1 MLAPRPRHPAG
12 ALAFATVLG
21 GGLVLS
27 ACSGH
32 PSSAAPRRRHPTVSV
47 ASTTAAARTT
57 PTTGAPETASTTHPA
72 DAPST
77 STSSVR
83 RGNVSASPPTH
94 PATSPSVAVVP
105 ESSTTEPAGN
115 LPQTT
120 TLPSANS
127 PQFLA
132 AIRVLFSAIA
142 SGVPQE
148 AMVAFFPER
157 AYVRLKAIS
166 DPAADYT
173 SRLVA
178 DYDADIEAA
187 HHFLGPGAAR
197 ATFAGVTVPV
207 GEAAWIP
214 PGYCYNSI
222 GYWHD
227 PGARLDYRVDGQL
240 RSIGIAS
247 LISWRGEWYV
257 VHLGAVLRSG
267 HAGIVDSPAAGAG
280 VAGAPG
286 GC

>member
-1 MLAPRPRHPAG
+1 MPNSRRPARAVVLVTLLGAG
-12 ALAFATVLG
+12 VL
-21 GGLVLS
+21 LS
-27 ACSGH
+27 ACSGQQ
-32 PSSAAPRRRHPTVSV
+32 SAVAPRRRRPATTPARTTSPSTTTPASPTATAAPASTDAPTSTTDTPAP
-47 ASTTAAARTT
+47 ASTTPPTEAA
-57 PTTGAPETASTTHPA
+57 
-72 DAPST
+72 
-77 STSSVR
+77 TSST
-83 RGNVSASPPTH
+83 A
-94 PATSPSVAVVP
+94 VAP
-105 ESSTTEPAGN
+105 GASSTEPVGD

-120 TLPSANS
+120 TLPSGTG
-127 PQFLA
+127 PQFVA
-132 AIRVLFSAIA
+132 AMHALFSAIT
-142 SGVPQE
+142 SGVANK
-148 AMVAFFPER
+148 AMVAFFPES
-157 AYVRLKAIS
+157 AYLRLKAIS

-187 HHFLGPGAAR
+187 HRFLGPTAAR
-197 ATFAGVTVPV
+197 ATFSGVSVPA

-227 PGARLDYRVDGQL
+227 PGARLDYRVGGQL

-267 HAGIVDSPAAGAG
+267 DGGIVDSPAVG
-280 VAGAPG
+280 VGVPGAPG

>member
-77 STSSVR
+77 STSSVG

-94 PATSPSVAVVP
+94 PASPRVAVVP

-227 PGARLDYRVDGQL
+227 PGARLDYRVNGQL
-240 RSIGIAS
+240 RSFGIAS

>member
-1 MLAPRPRHPAG
+1 M
-12 ALAFATVLG
+12 
-21 GGLVLS
+21 
-27 ACSGH
+27 
-32 PSSAAPRRRHPTVSV
+32 
-47 ASTTAAARTT
+47 
-57 PTTGAPETASTTHPA
+57 
-72 DAPST
+72 
-77 STSSVR
+77 
-83 RGNVSASPPTH
+83 
-94 PATSPSVAVVP
+94 AVVP

-127 PQFLA
+127 PKFLA
-132 AIRVLFSAIA
+132 AMRVLFSAIA

-178 DYDADIEAA
+178 DYDADIKAA

-280 VAGAPG
+280 VSGAPG

>member
-77 STSSVR
+77 STSSVG

-94 PATSPSVAVVP
+94 PASPRVAVVP

-227 PGARLDYRVDGQL
+227 PGARLDYRVNGQL